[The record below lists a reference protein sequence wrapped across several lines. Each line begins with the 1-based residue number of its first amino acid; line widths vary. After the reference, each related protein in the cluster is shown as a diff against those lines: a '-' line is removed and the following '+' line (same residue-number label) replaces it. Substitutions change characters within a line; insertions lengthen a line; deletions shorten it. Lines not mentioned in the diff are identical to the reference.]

1 MSLTNLEGAPGE
13 TIEVAISLEGTLAEE
28 RSGWWETF
36 YKEVDGDDG
45 KMDITAWIAIEPGD
59 YTITEGETKAFAVR
73 IRIPEDARPGLYGA
87 ATEEAGLTGHS
98 AERRT
103 YIIFRDTATGGT
115 VYSGL
120 LIPVSVKVLGKE
132 NPLVAFGKTISTLV
146 KENLLV
152 TALII
157 VIAVILVVLLPRRGR
172 RDAPSS

>member
-1 MSLTNLEGAPGE
+1 
-13 TIEVAISLEGTLAEE
+13 
-28 RSGWWETF
+28 
-36 YKEVDGDDG
+36 
-45 KMDITAWIAIEPGD
+45 MDITSWVTIEPGE
-59 YTITEGETKAFAVR
+59 YTITEGEIRAFTVR

-87 ATEEAGLTGHS
+87 ATGEAGLTGHS

-103 YIIFRDTATGGT
+103 YIIFKDTAPGGT

-132 NPLVAFGKTISTLV
+132 NPLVAFGKAVATLV
-146 KENLLV
+146 RENLLV

-157 VIAVILVVLLPRRGR
+157 VIAVILAVLLPGRGR